1 MLVPIHGLRVPP
13 PVGPVNGLVKVPLVP
28 VPVPVPVI
36 VMKVLRVIPVKVPV
50 PVPVFVPVPVPVLV
64 PVLSVP
70 VLSVPVLSVPVLSV
84 PVLSVPVLSVPVS
97 VPSLTKDARPAKDYV
112 QQGIIETEDIFLF
125 EGGSDHSKDDLLGPV
140 FDHSTT
146 KIANEIEA

>member
-1 MLVPIHGLRVPP
+1 VLVPIHGLRVPP

-50 PVPVFVPVPVPVLV
+50 PVPVSVPVPVPVL
-64 PVLSVP
+64 VP

-112 QQGIIETEDIFLF
+112 QQGIIEIEDIFLF

>member
-1 MLVPIHGLRVPP
+1 VPP

-50 PVPVFVPVPVPVLV
+50 PVPVSVPVPVPVL
-64 PVLSVP
+64 VP

-112 QQGIIETEDIFLF
+112 QQGIIEIEDIFLF